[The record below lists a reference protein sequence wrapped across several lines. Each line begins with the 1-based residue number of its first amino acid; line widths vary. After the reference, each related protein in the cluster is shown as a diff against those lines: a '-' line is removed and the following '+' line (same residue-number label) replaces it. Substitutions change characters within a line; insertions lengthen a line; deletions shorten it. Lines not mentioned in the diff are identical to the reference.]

1 MGKFIESVGS
11 LALVAALTF
20 VAFGIIVVLFWTFL
34 STDPSPF
41 G

>member
-1 MGKFIESVGS
+1 MGRFMESVGS
-11 LALVAALTF
+11 LLLVAALAF
-20 VAFGIIVVLFWTFL
+20 VAFGIIWVLFWTFL